1 MKPEKIL
8 IAYFS
13 QKGKEKTSNSAKLAD
28 QLAELLK
35 TRNIDFE
42 TFAIVPVE
50 IYPEDKAN
58 FELAVKT
65 ELESNS
71 RPAVVDKFGGMSH
84 ITGILLVAPN
94 WYDSVPM
101 PVLTWLDEY
110 DFSDKR
116 VVPVISTTESAAKV
130 REEVR
135 RFLPNTWVLGGVEIK
150 DTDTAN
156 ATEELTKAV
165 EQLFQPSTSKY

>member
-13 QKGKEKTSNSAKLAD
+13 QKGKEKTSNSAKLAAR
-28 QLAELLK
+28 LAELLK
-35 TRNIDFE
+35 ARNVDFE
-42 TFAIVPVE
+42 SFAIVPTE

-58 FELAVKT
+58 FELATRT
-65 ELESNS
+65 ELESNA

-116 VVPVISTTESAAKV
+116 VVPVISTTDSAAKV

-135 RFLPNTWVLGGVEIK
+135 KFLPHTWVLEGVEVK
-150 DTDTAN
+150 DTDTDN
-156 ATEELTKAV
+156 ASAELTKAV
-165 EQLFQPSTSKY
+165 DQLFQPSTSKY